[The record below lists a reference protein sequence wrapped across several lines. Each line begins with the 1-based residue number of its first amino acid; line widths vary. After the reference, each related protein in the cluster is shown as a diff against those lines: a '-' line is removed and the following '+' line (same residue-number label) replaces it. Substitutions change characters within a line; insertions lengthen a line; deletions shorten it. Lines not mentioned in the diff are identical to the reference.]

1 MSSPAP
7 GPSSPPGFRAGP
19 AAPWFCGAESRAEAS
34 VAARVPNRPGTR
46 AASGPPRAHPLVR
59 GAGGSADP
67 GKGQPSPTRGL
78 WGSAGI
84 PGLPTDH
91 GALWRRRAPEEEV
104 GEAGR
109 GSHRNRATSRRW
121 FAGASPTLLAVSA
134 GHCPGPWPA
143 WLPRPPAVIV
153 VLFLGKAPLRS
164 PPAPHTWEPQVCRAF
179 SAELSRNPPQ
189 GQGPAKGPIHHKRS
203 CFHFP
208 GPRR

>member
-1 MSSPAP
+1 MAVRVPKRPGFLSCLRAP
-7 GPSSPPGFRAGP
+7 G
-19 AAPWFCGAESRAEAS
+19 
-34 VAARVPNRPGTR
+34 
-46 AASGPPRAHPLVR
+46 AHPLVG

-67 GKGQPSPTRGL
+67 GKGQPGPTCGL

-91 GALWRRRAPEEEV
+91 WRTLEKACPR
-104 GEAGR
+104 GGGG
-109 GSHRNRATSRRW
+109 GSHRNGALSRRW
-121 FAGASPTLLAVSA
+121 FARASPTLLAVSA
-134 GHCPGPWPA
+134 GHCPGPRPA

-153 VLFLGKAPLRS
+153 VLFLGRAPLRS
-164 PPAPHTWEPQVCRAF
+164 PPAPHMWEPQLRGAF
-179 SAELSRNPPQ
+179 SAELSRNPPE